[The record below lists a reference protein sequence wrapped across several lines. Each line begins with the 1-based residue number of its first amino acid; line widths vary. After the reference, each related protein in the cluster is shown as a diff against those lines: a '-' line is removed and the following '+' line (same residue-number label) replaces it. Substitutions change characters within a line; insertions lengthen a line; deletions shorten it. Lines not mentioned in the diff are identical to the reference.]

1 MKVKNKQIKVLSNK
15 LRDAKERI
23 SELET
28 VNTDLERK
36 KKNITKKYKELKKR
50 DESQIS
56 MMSTYSPH

>member
-1 MKVKNKQIKVLSNK
+1 MLSNK